1 MNEPEIKYK
10 EYPPM
15 IQKLAVVKRIHPE
28 YMQIIGQQIKLNG
41 VVIKGSK
48 KVYKH
53 RLFTVVDIRKSKHK
67 VKGKKEDN
75 QKEFEAMEFLLRD
88 GIRQP
93 QWSNPFPMKLEYED
107 S

>member
-1 MNEPEIKYK
+1 MNEPEIKEK

-15 IQKLAVVKRIHPE
+15 IEKLAEVKKIHPE

-41 VVIKGSK
+41 IVIKGSK

-53 RLFTVVDIRKSKHK
+53 RLFTVVDIRKSKQTVK
-67 VKGKKEDN
+67 VKEADK
-75 QKEFEAMEFLLRD
+75 QKEYQAMEFLLRD